1 MVRDDLPY
9 SKGRID
15 RAGRAL
21 RRDVFGES
29 PPLSDDES
37 AAEIAVVEAFR
48 AVHRDPLLKARLGLQ
63 SCVNTEGLRAVKF
76 GQRLKRM
83 PTIIDKLRRL
93 PTMKLSS
100 MQDIGGCRA
109 VFSTQAEVACVQER
123 FMRNSARRNG
133 ADDTVRDYVT
143 NPRSSGYRGVHVWTR
158 YDGRRIEVQLRTERQ
173 NGWADAVEDLT
184 GFSVHVWTRYDG
196 RRIEVQLRTE
206 RQNGWADGED
216 LTGFTGTSRTARGL
230 QSCMSGCAVSPAR
243 TRPSTAAS
251 RWTRRTGL
259 GTLRCTKPHGS
270 KSSTTRGGI

>member
-184 GFSVHVWTRYDG
+184 GF
-196 RRIEVQLRTE
+196 
-206 RQNGWADGED
+206 
-216 LTGFTGTSRTARGL
+216 TGTDLKNGEGPAVVHEWLRRLSGAYASIDGGQSMDEAYGPGYAEVHEPAWEQVLDNAR
-230 QSCMSGCAVSPAR
+230 R
-243 TRPSTAAS
+243 H
-251 RWTRRTGL
+251 L
-259 GTLRCTKPHGS
+259 GRIHG
-270 KSSTTRGGI
+270 